1 MDHGGEYAP
10 DEKVELLGTWS
21 SPYVFKVIWALTMKG
36 VEYEYV
42 EEDLRNKSGALLSLN
57 PLHKKVPVL
66 VYRGKPVAESDV
78 IVEFID
84 EAWKDRGGGGRI
96 LPEDPYERAMARS
109 WVIFARDVLSPPI
122 WKWFTAPGEEEQ
134 EGAREAAVAQLLVL
148 EEELGRKEFF
158 AGDCVGLV
166 DLSLGALAYVI
177 PIYEEIT
184 GTRIVTEERLPCL
197 SAWMGRF
204 LSSPPAKDHL
214 PPLEKLKLSFL
225 GERTL

>member
-109 WVIFARDVLSPPI
+109 WVIFARDVVS
-122 WKWFTAPGEEEQ
+122 T
-134 EGAREAAVAQLLVL
+134 VAKVPL
-148 EEELGRKEFF
+148 
-158 AGDCVGLV
+158 
-166 DLSLGALAYVI
+166 LSLPLF
-177 PIYEEIT
+177 
-184 GTRIVTEERLPCL
+184 RL
-197 SAWMGRF
+197 
-204 LSSPPAKDHL
+204 
-214 PPLEKLKLSFL
+214 
-225 GERTL
+225 RT